1 MHDYGIGI
9 APNRSIE
16 EAGTSALEPCLLVQ
30 RPIDRVTHQPQMVVR
45 ENLLKGAI
53 QIKWKVRD
61 APAVRELP
69 QVELRVVR
77 VAGAWIDLFHGQ
89 VRICRNKCDRDF
101 GKVID
106 RRFNDDTGD
115 TINNALG
122 ISKTRK
128 DRRMWCVFELK
139 LQIAVL
145 HA

>member
-9 APNRSIE
+9 TPNRGID
-16 EAGTSALEPCLLVQ
+16 EAWTSALERCLLVQ
-30 RPIDRVTHQPQMVVR
+30 RPVHRVAHQPQVVVR
-45 ENLLKGAI
+45 ENLVKGAI

-61 APAVRELP
+61 ASSVRELA
-69 QVELRVVR
+69 QVELRAVR
-77 VAGAWIDLFHGQ
+77 VAGPWIDLFHGQ
-89 VRICRNKCDRDF
+89 VGICRNKCDRDF

-115 TINNALG
+115 TINDALG
-122 ISKTRK
+122 ISKSCK
-128 DRRMWCVFELK
+128 DRRMRCVFELK